1 MNSKQAKRLH
11 NLAFLISPEG
21 STTVTKT
28 GYVFD
33 AKGKPIRPYSTAYYT
48 GTRSTYQ
55 RLKKQFTKVPNNQR
69 AAFLE
74 GLESALGL

>member
-11 NLAFLISPEG
+11 NIAFLISPEG

-33 AKGKPIRPYSTAYYT
+33 AKGKPIRPYSTTYYT
-48 GTRSTYQ
+48 GTRATYQ
-55 RLKKQFTKVPNNQR
+55 RLKKNFTAVPR
-69 AAFLE
+69 ERRVAFLE